1 MHIHVYCADGE
12 AKFWLTPTVS
22 LAQNHGLSKKKS
34 MNSSKSSRKE
44 KMRLSTLG
52 TSISEVE
59 ISNISDHGFW
69 LYVMGKEYFLPY
81 DQYPWFKN
89 ARISEIFDV
98 QLLHHSHLYWQKLD
112 VDLAISSL
120 ENPEKYPLIYK

>member
-1 MHIHVYCADGE
+1 
-12 AKFWLTPTVS
+12 
-22 LAQNHGLSKKKS
+22 
-34 MNSSKSSRKE
+34 MNSFKSLRKE
-44 KMRLSTLG
+44 KMRLATLG
-52 TSISEVE
+52 KSISEVE

-69 LYVMGKEYFLPY
+69 LYVKGKEYFLPY

-98 QLLHHSHLYWQKLD
+98 QLLHQCHLYWQKLD
-112 VDLAISSL
+112 VDLEMTCL